1 MNNAKKTQVM
11 YRFDH
16 TAIELPQT
24 QYKLEIKEG
33 DAWVLFDDHD
43 VVIHAGETITVT
55 QSEHAKLRKLYQ
67 NGRMKYKVH
76 TL

>member
-11 YRFDH
+11 YSFDH
-16 TAIELPQT
+16 SAIELPQA

-43 VVIHAGETITVT
+43 AVVHAGETITVT
-55 QSEHAKLRKLYQ
+55 HTEHAKLRKLYQ
-67 NGRMKYKVH
+67 NGHMTYKVH